1 MFAVLEIAGK
11 QYIAAPGETFVV
23 DKIDGKEGETVVF
36 DHVFLISD
44 NEKTLVGTPTVKG
57 KKVTAKIVKQG
68 KAEKIHVR
76 RFKSKVRYR
85 KSRGFRALETTLQI
99 SKIG

>member
-1 MFAVLEIAGK
+1 MLSVVEIAGK
-11 QYIAAPGETFVV
+11 QYIVAPGETVTV
-23 DKIDGKEGETVVF
+23 DKIEGKEGETVTF
-36 DHVFLISD
+36 DRVLLISEND
-44 NEKTLVGTPTVKG
+44 KTLIGTPTVKG
-57 KKVTAKIVKQG
+57 KKVTATIVKQG

-85 KSRGFRALETTLQI
+85 KSMGFRALETTLQV

>member
-1 MFAVLEIAGK
+1 MFAVVEIAGK
-11 QYIAAPGETFVV
+11 QYIAAPGETVVV
-23 DKIDGKEGETVVF
+23 DKIEGKEGEVVAF
-36 DHVFLISD
+36 DRVLLISD
-44 NEKTLVGTPTVKG
+44 NDKTLIGTPTIKG

-85 KSRGFRALETTLQI
+85 KSKGFRALETTVQI
-99 SKIG
+99 NTIE